1 MNADKTGKLIK
12 EIRKEKGLTQKELAS
27 ALHITDKAV
36 SKWETGK
43 SMPDSYLMSE
53 LCDKLDISLSELLSG
68 ERGSTDA
75 EIKDNIGLIMDL
87 LDREKA
93 QKAKTL
99 NWYFLLGL
107 LFLLPVLF
115 YEHLVLLGFWKA
127 PLQEIDKLGLWIGL
141 GLFFEAAGFYHNSK
155 NSKRKTFSASEMEVL
170 TENEKEIRM
179 KTANEMLQFARKYQ
193 KAELRQYK
201 LAFEE
206 IEKDLRPE
214 EYAIFTM
221 VADDY
226 TVNDSPG
233 PWHIA
238 LAVTNERVLLGGE
251 TVRGQLLTCYV
262 LSHYERSEI
271 ASVKMVNRK
280 MVLKILNPPDT
291 WIKIQGEHLE
301 AVLER
306 MRPYLAECTDKS
318 MKNF

>member
-141 GLFFEAAGFYHNSK
+141 GLFFEAAPRANHVGPQGKSRGPPGAITWAHRGNHEGTQGQS
-155 NSKRKTFSASEMEVL
+155 RGPPAA
-170 TENEKEIRM
+170 IRW
-179 KTANEMLQFARKYQ
+179 APRGNH
-193 KAELRQYK
+193 
-201 LAFEE
+201 
-206 IEKDLRPE
+206 
-214 EYAIFTM
+214 
-221 VADDY
+221 V
-226 TVNDSPG
+226 G
-233 PWHIA
+233 P
-238 LAVTNERVLLGGE
+238 
-251 TVRGQLLTCYV
+251 
-262 LSHYERSEI
+262 
-271 ASVKMVNRK
+271 
-280 MVLKILNPPDT
+280 
-291 WIKIQGEHLE
+291 QG
-301 AVLER
+301 
-306 MRPYLAECTDKS
+306 K
-318 MKNF
+318 

>member
-12 EIRKEKGLTQKELAS
+12 ELRKEKGWTQKELAS

-53 LCDKLDISLSELLSG
+53 LCDKLDISLTELLSG
-68 ERGSTDA
+68 ERGNTDA

-87 LDREKA
+87 VDREKA
-93 QKAKTL
+93 QKAKAL

-141 GLFFEAAGFYHNSK
+141 GLLFEAAGFYHNVK
-155 NSKRKTFSASEMEVL
+155 NSRRKTFSAREMEVL
-170 TENEKEIRM
+170 TEDEKDVRM

-193 KAELRQYK
+193 KAELKQYK
-201 LAFEE
+201 RAFEE
-206 IEKDLRPE
+206 IEKALRPE
-214 EYAIFTM
+214 EYALFTM

-233 PWHIA
+233 PWHISF
-238 LAVTNERVLLGGE
+238 AVTNERVLLGGE
-251 TVRGQLLTCYV
+251 TVRGQLLTRYV
-262 LSHYERSEI
+262 LSNYERSEI

-280 MVLKILNPPDT
+280 MVLKIRSSSEII
-291 WIKIQGEHLE
+291 IKIQGEHLE
-301 AVLER
+301 AVMER
-306 MRPYLAECTDKS
+306 MKPYLAGCTDKG
-318 MKNF
+318 MENF